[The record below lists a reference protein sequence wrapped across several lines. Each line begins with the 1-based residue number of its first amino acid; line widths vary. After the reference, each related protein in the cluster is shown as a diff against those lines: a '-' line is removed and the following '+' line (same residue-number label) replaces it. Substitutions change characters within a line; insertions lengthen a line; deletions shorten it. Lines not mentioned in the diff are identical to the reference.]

1 MQPYQPD
8 YHQQQA
14 MTHEQDYQTIPEDQ
28 YHPVFF
34 RGRRNSPE
42 VIVIPFYP
50 YPYPYLYPY
59 PYYPYPFPYSGFGGV
74 GGFGGY

>member
-1 MQPYQPD
+1 MQPIQPD

-14 MTHEQDYQTIPEDQ
+14 MTYEQEFQTIPEEH

-42 VIVIPFYP
+42 VVVIPFYP
-50 YPYPYLYPY
+50 YPYPYPYFYPYPYPY
-59 PYYPYPFPYSGFGGV
+59 PYYPYPYSYGGL
-74 GGFGGY
+74 GSF